1 MVSIVI
7 VTHSEEL
14 AIGVAQLASQM
25 AGEESVPIFS
35 AGGTE
40 DGRLGTSFEK
50 VTQALEQALEEGDG
64 VLILM
69 DLGSAV
75 MVTQM
80 AIESLPEDA
89 QKRIHMT
96 NAPLTEGAIAAVV
109 ASAGGEEI
117 DGVRRAAEQALA
129 TPKVPEATPVEPV
142 AAAPPDESD
151 AEEKSVELTIPN
163 PTGLHARPAARFV
176 RTAMRFEAD
185 ITVQNVTH
193 GRPRANAKS
202 MMEVANTGTAW
213 QGERIRITAEGDEAE
228 EALGALRTLVEN
240 GFGEM
245 DAVEEE
251 AIEEAVEKEA
261 VEKGAVERVTDEGK
275 PAAEAP
281 EPPSEPS
288 PPSTPVAKKE
298 GKLQGIPASEGF
310 VVAPAFVYQPPE
322 LDVQQRTISDV
333 SDETSRLHAAL
344 QEARE
349 QLTDL
354 QEDVAQRDEEVAEIF
369 EFQRMMLEDPTL
381 VDRIKEEI
389 QENAINA
396 EAAVEQ
402 VIKEWV
408 SRFETGQDTL
418 MRLRAADVRDAGTRL
433 LRILLSVA
441 EEQPL
446 SALPEPV
453 VVVAEDLT
461 PSETAQMNREK
472 VRGLCTA
479 GGGATSHVAILARM
493 WNLPAVVGLGDRVL
507 QIPEGTPLAVDGQA
521 GLVEIDPPTEVIRD
535 YERQREQRAARFER
549 AMAEREAPATT
560 KDGHRVEVVANI
572 GDVGSAE
579 EALKYAAEGVG
590 LLRTEFLYLERST
603 VPDEEEQFQAY
614 QSIADLMDQR
624 PLIIR
629 TLDVGGDKPL
639 PYVDLEPEMNPF
651 LGVRAIRLALRRPDL
666 FQPQLRAIL
675 RAAEGHNVKVMFPL
689 IATYQEVAQAKE
701 ALEQAHQDLADEG
714 IPHAEDVDVGIMV
727 ETPAAALEADNIAPL
742 VDFFSIGSNDLTQYT
757 LACDRGNEQLGDL
770 FQALDP
776 AVLRLIRHVIDAA
789 HAAGKWAGLCG
800 ELAGQRR
807 AIPLLL
813 GLGLDEFSMTPRAI
827 PEAKQIIRSLTL
839 AEAQQIAAHTLDLA
853 TVAEV
858 KEYLDSVLNGLELS

>member
-14 AIGVAQLASQM
+14 AVGVAQLASQM
-25 AGEESVPIFS
+25 AGEESVPIFP

-50 VTQALEQALEEGDG
+50 VTQALEQALEAGDS

-80 AIESLPEDA
+80 AIESLPQDA
-89 QKRIHMT
+89 QQRIHMT

-109 ASAGGEEI
+109 ASAGGEGV
-117 DGVRRAAEQALA
+117 DAVRRAAEQALA
-129 TPKVPEATPVEPV
+129 TPKVPEVAPVEPA
-142 AAAPPDESD
+142 AAAPSQEPGP
-151 AEEKSVELTIPN
+151 EEKSVELTIPN

-176 RTAMRFEAD
+176 RIAMRFDAE
-185 ITVQNVTH
+185 ISVQNVTH

-213 QGERIRITAEGDEAE
+213 QGERIRITAEGEDAE
-228 EALGALRTLVEN
+228 EALEALQALVES

-245 DAVEEE
+245 EAVEEE
-251 AIEEAVEKEA
+251 SVEEEP
-261 VEKGAVERVTDEGK
+261 T
-275 PAAEAP
+275 PEAP
-281 EPPSEPS
+281 EPT
-288 PPSTPVAKKE
+288 PPATPAAKEE

-310 VVAPAFVYQPPE
+310 VVAPAFVYHPPE
-322 LDVQQRTISDV
+322 LDLQQGTISEV
-333 SDETSRLHAAL
+333 SEEISRLHGAL

-354 QEDVAQRDEEVAEIF
+354 QGDVAERDEEVAEIF

-381 VDRIKEEI
+381 VDSIEEEI
-389 QENAINA
+389 RDNSINA
-396 EAAVEQ
+396 EAAVGR
-402 VIKEWV
+402 VINEWV

-418 MRLRAADVRDAGTRL
+418 MRLRAADVRDAGNRVLRSL
-433 LRILLSVA
+433 LGVA
-441 EEQPL
+441 EERPL
-446 SALPEPV
+446 SALPEPAI
-453 VVVAEDLT
+453 VVAEELT

-472 VRGLCTA
+472 VRGLLTA

-493 WNLPAVVGLGDRVL
+493 WNLPAVVGLGDEVL

-521 GLVEIDPPTEVIRD
+521 GLVEIDPPEKVVRE
-535 YERQREQRAARFER
+535 YERQLEQRTARLER

-560 KDGHRVEVVANI
+560 KDGHRVEVVANV
-572 GDVGSAE
+572 GDVASAQ
-579 EALKYAAEGVG
+579 EALEYAAEGVG

-603 VPDEEEQFQAY
+603 APDEEEQFQAY
-614 QSIADLMDQR
+614 QAIADLMDQR

-651 LGVRAIRLALRRPDL
+651 LGVRAIRLVLRRPEL

-689 IATYQEVAQAKE
+689 IATYGEVVQAKE
-701 ALEQAHQDLADEG
+701 ALKKAHQDLADEDV
-714 IPHAEDVDVGIMV
+714 PHAEDVDVGIMV

-807 AIPLLL
+807 AIPVLL

-839 AEAQQIAAHTLDLA
+839 TEAQEIAKHALSLA
-853 TVAEV
+853 TVTEV
-858 KEYLDSVLNGLELS
+858 KEYLDSVLEGLELT

>member
-14 AIGVAQLASQM
+14 AVGIAQLASQM
-25 AGEESVPIFS
+25 AGEESVPIFP

-50 VTQALEQALEEGDG
+50 VTQALEQALDEGDS

-89 QKRIHMT
+89 QQRIHMT
-96 NAPLTEGAIAAVV
+96 NAPITEGAIAAVV
-109 ASAGGEEI
+109 ASAGG
-117 DGVRRAAEQALA
+117 DGVDAVRRAAEQALA
-129 TPKVPEATPVEPV
+129 TPKVPEAAPVESV
-142 AAAPPDESD
+142 AAPPSEEPSP
-151 AEEKSVELTIPN
+151 EEKSVELTIPN

-176 RTAMRFEAD
+176 RTAMRFDAE
-185 ITVQNVTH
+185 ISVQNVTQ

-213 QGERIRITAEGDEAE
+213 QGERIHITAEGDEAE
-228 EALGALRTLVEN
+228 EALEALRTLVEN

-245 DAVEEE
+245 
-251 AIEEAVEKEA
+251 EAVEAEA
-261 VEKGAVERVTDEGK
+261 VEKGAVEKVPDEGK
-275 PAAEAP
+275 PTAEAP

-288 PPSTPVAKKE
+288 PTSTPVAKKE

-333 SDETSRLHAAL
+333 SDETSKLHDAL

-354 QEDVAQRDEEVAEIF
+354 QGNVAQRDEEVAEIF

-381 VDRIKEEI
+381 VDRIEEEI
-389 QENAINA
+389 RENATNA
-396 EAAVEQ
+396 EAAVEA
-402 VIKEWV
+402 VINEWV

-418 MRLRAADVRDAGTRL
+418 MRLRAADVRDAGNRV

-446 SALPEPV
+446 SALPEPAI
-453 VVVAEDLT
+453 VVAEDLT

-535 YERQREQRAARFER
+535 YERQRAARAARFER

-560 KDGHRVEVVANI
+560 EDGHRVEVVANI
-572 GDVGSAE
+572 GDVASAE
-579 EALKYAAEGVG
+579 DALKYAAEGVG

-603 VPDEEEQFQAY
+603 VPDEQEQFQAY

-701 ALEQAHQDLADEG
+701 ALKQAHQDLADEG

-776 AVLRLIRHVIDAA
+776 AVLRLIHHVIDAA

-839 AEAQQIAAHTLDLA
+839 ADAREIAEHTLDLA

>member
-1 MVSIVI
+1 
-7 VTHSEEL
+7 
-14 AIGVAQLASQM
+14 M
-25 AGEESVPIFS
+25 AGEESVPIFP

-50 VTQALEQALEEGDG
+50 VTQALEQALEEGNS

-89 QKRIHMT
+89 QQRIHMT
-96 NAPLTEGAIAAVV
+96 NAPITEGAIAAVV
-109 ASAGGEEI
+109 TAAGGEGI
-117 DGVRRAAEQALA
+117 DAVRRAAEQALV
-129 TPKVPEATPVEPV
+129 TPKVPEAAPVELA
-142 AAAPPDESD
+142 AAAPPEEPG
-151 AEEKSVELTIPN
+151 AEHKSVELTIPN

-202 MMEVANTGTAW
+202 MMEVANTGTAS
-213 QGERIRITAEGDEAE
+213 QGERIRITAEGDDAE
-228 EALGALRTLVEN
+228 EALDALRTLVES

-245 DAVEEE
+245 EAVEEE
-251 AIEEAVEKEA
+251 TVEE
-261 VEKGAVERVTDEGK
+261 
-275 PAAEAP
+275 
-281 EPPSEPS
+281 EPPAEPLEPTL
-288 PPSTPVAKKE
+288 PPTPVDKEE

-310 VVAPAFVYQPPE
+310 VVAPAFVYHPPE
-322 LDVQQRTISDV
+322 LDVQQRTVSDV
-333 SDETSRLHAAL
+333 PEEISRLHAAL
-344 QEARE
+344 QEARQ

-354 QEDVAQRDEEVAEIF
+354 QEDVAERDEEVAEIF

-381 VDRIKEEI
+381 VDAIEEEI
-389 QENAINA
+389 RENASNA
-396 EAAVEQ
+396 EAAVEL
-402 VIKEWV
+402 VINEWV
-408 SRFETGQDTL
+408 ARFETGQDTL
-418 MRLRAADVRDAGTRL
+418 MRLRAADVRDAGNRV

-446 SALPEPV
+446 SALPEPAI
-453 VVVAEDLT
+453 VVAEDLT

-507 QIPEGTPLAVDGQA
+507 QIPEGTPLALDGQA
-521 GLVEIDPPTEVIRD
+521 GLVEVDPPAEVIRK
-535 YERQREQRAARFER
+535 YERQREERTARLKR
-549 AMAEREAPATT
+549 AMAQREAAATT

-572 GDVGSAE
+572 GDVASAQ

-603 VPDEEEQFQAY
+603 VPDEEVQFQAY
-614 QSIADLMDQR
+614 RAIADLMGQR

-639 PYVDLEPEMNPF
+639 HYVDLEPEMNPF

-675 RAAEGHNVKVMFPL
+675 RAAEGRNVKVMFPL
-689 IATYQEVAQAKE
+689 IATYREVAEAKE
-701 ALEQAHQDLADEG
+701 ALKKAHQDLVDED

-727 ETPAAALEADNIAPL
+727 ETPAAALQADNIASL

-807 AIPLLL
+807 AIPVLL

-827 PEAKQIIRSLTL
+827 PEAKQIIRSLTFT
-839 AEAQQIAAHTLDLA
+839 ESQQIAEHTLSLA

-858 KEYLDSVLNGLELS
+858 KEYLDSVLEGLEMT

>member
-1 MVSIVI
+1 LVSIVV

-14 AIGVAQLASQM
+14 AIGTAQLASQM
-25 AGEESVPIFS
+25 AGEESVPIFP

-50 VTQALEQALEEGDG
+50 VTQALEQALEEGDS

-96 NAPLTEGAIAAVV
+96 NAPLTEGAIAAFV

-129 TPKVPEATPVEPV
+129 TPKVPEATPVEAV
-142 AAAPPDESD
+142 AATPPDEPG

-176 RTAMRFEAD
+176 RIAMRFDAD
-185 ITVQNVTH
+185 VSVQNVTH

-213 QGERIRITAEGDEAE
+213 QGERIRITAEGDDAE
-228 EALGALRTLVEN
+228 EALEALRALVES

-245 DAVEEE
+245 E
-251 AIEEAVEKEA
+251 
-261 VEKGAVERVTDEGK
+261 
-275 PAAEAP
+275 AAEAEAAEEEPSAEKP

-288 PPSTPVAKKE
+288 PPPTPAEKEE
-298 GKLQGIPASEGF
+298 GKLQGIPASNGF
-310 VVAPAFVYQPPE
+310 VVAPAFVYHPLE
-322 LDVQQRTISDV
+322 LDVQQRSVSDV
-333 SDETSRLHAAL
+333 SDEISKLHEAL

-354 QEDVAQRDEEVAEIF
+354 QEEVAERDEEVAEIF

-381 VDRIKEEI
+381 VDRVEEEI
-389 QENAINA
+389 RDNSTNA
-396 EAAVEQ
+396 EAAVER
-402 VIKEWV
+402 VINEWV

-418 MRLRAADVRDAGTRL
+418 MRLRAADVRDAGNRV
-433 LRILLSVA
+433 LRILLGVA

-446 SALPEPV
+446 SALPEPAI
-453 VVVAEDLT
+453 VVAEELT

-493 WNLPAVVGLGDRVL
+493 WNLPAVVGLGDGVL

-521 GLVEIDPPTEVIRD
+521 GLVEIDPPEEVIRE
-535 YERQREQRAARFER
+535 YEEQQEQRAARLER

-572 GDVGSAE
+572 GDVASAE

-603 VPDEEEQFQAY
+603 VPDEEEQFHAY
-614 QSIADLMDQR
+614 RSIADLMDQR

-701 ALEQAHQDLADEG
+701 ALKKAHQDLVEEDV
-714 IPHAEDVDVGIMV
+714 PHAEDVDVGIMV

-776 AVLRLIRHVIDAA
+776 AVLRLIRQVIDAA

-807 AIPLLL
+807 AIPVLL

-827 PEAKQIIRSLTL
+827 PEAKQIIRSLTFT
-839 AEAQQIAAHTLDLA
+839 EAQEIAEHALTLA

-858 KEYLDSVLNGLELS
+858 KEYLDSVLDGLELS